1 MTARDLLE
9 FQLNGSFNLLAERLE
24 KTTDEEWVRRAIPG
38 TSLVGFIIW
47 HGVRTID
54 WAVHT
59 AVRGVPEVA
68 AAPRWAD
75 RIGQEYAYGSG
86 ITLEEADAA
95 ARSFGREVVRE
106 YLSDVRGAV
115 MGWLGGVGDA
125 ELERVPAMKEQQRV
139 HPRYLQPEVWAEVSS
154 MEGIPAWQILSRP
167 SMSHIRVHSGEID
180 TLLQALRGGRA

>member
-1 MTARDLLE
+1 MRARDLLE

-38 TSLVGFIIW
+38 TNLVGFIIW

-68 AAPRWAD
+68 AGARWAG
-75 RIGQEYAYGSG
+75 RLEQRFAYGSG
-86 ITLEEADAA
+86 ITLEEADLA
-95 ARSFGREVVRE
+95 ARGVGREVVRE
-106 YLSDVRGAV
+106 YLAEVRGAV
-115 MGWLGGVGDA
+115 MGWLRGVDDA

-139 HPRYLQPEVWAEVSS
+139 DPHYLQPEVWAEVSS
-154 MEGIPAWQILSRP
+154 MEGIPAWQILARP
-167 SMSHIRVHSGEID
+167 SMSHIRVHAGEID
-180 TLLQALRGGRA
+180 TLLQALRAEA

>member
-1 MTARDLLE
+1 MTARDVLE

-24 KTTDEEWVRRAIPG
+24 KTTDEEWTRRAIPG

-68 AAPRWAD
+68 AAARWAG
-75 RIGQEYAYGSG
+75 RLQQQHAYGSG

-95 ARSFGREVVRE
+95 ARGVGREVVRG
-106 YLSDVRGAV
+106 YLEDVRGAV
-115 MGWLGGVGDA
+115 IGWLHGVGEA
-125 ELERVPAMKEQQRV
+125 ELDRVPAMKEQQRV
-139 HPRYLQPEVWAEVSS
+139 DPHYLQPEVWAEVSS
-154 MEGIPAWQILSRP
+154 MEGVPAWQILSRP

-180 TLLQALRGGRA
+180 ALLQALRAAG